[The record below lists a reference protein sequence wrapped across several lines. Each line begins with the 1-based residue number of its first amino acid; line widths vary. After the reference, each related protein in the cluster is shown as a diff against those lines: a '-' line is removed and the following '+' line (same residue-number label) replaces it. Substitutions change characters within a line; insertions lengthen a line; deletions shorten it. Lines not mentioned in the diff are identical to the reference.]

1 MKAVFIFGLSVL
13 ILTSGLSAISN
24 GASNDKVIGNWDL
37 EIYAEGQ
44 YFYLTMKLQE
54 SEGVLS
60 GTVSEQSGLF
70 TDSPLSEV
78 TFDGEFLSCLA
89 SVPSP
94 PEGMILSWWISLKIG
109 EDVAEGLISNAD
121 IGLSASLS
129 GKRTKK

>member
-1 MKAVFIFGLSVL
+1 MKFAFVLGLSVL
-13 ILTSGLSAISN
+13 VLVSGLSAVSHEAGN
-24 GASNDKVIGNWDL
+24 AKVIGTWDL

-44 YFYLTMKLQE
+44 YFYLTMNLLE
-54 SEGVLS
+54 SEGVLT
-60 GTVSEQSGLF
+60 GTVSEQSGFF

-94 PEGMILSWWISLKIG
+94 PDGMVLSWWISLKIG
-109 EDVAEGLISNAD
+109 DDVAEGSISNAD
-121 IGLSASLS
+121 IGLSASMS

>member
-1 MKAVFIFGLSVL
+1 MKIASILGLSVMVL
-13 ILTSGLSAISN
+13 VSGLSAVSN
-24 GASNDKVIGNWDL
+24 GTDNAKVVGTWDL

-44 YFYLTMKLQE
+44 YFYLTVNLQE

-60 GTVSEQSGLF
+60 GTVSEQSGFF

-94 PEGMILSWWISLKIG
+94 PDGMILSWWISLKIG
-109 EDVAEGLISNAD
+109 DDVAEGSISNAD
-121 IGLSASLS
+121 IGLSASMS